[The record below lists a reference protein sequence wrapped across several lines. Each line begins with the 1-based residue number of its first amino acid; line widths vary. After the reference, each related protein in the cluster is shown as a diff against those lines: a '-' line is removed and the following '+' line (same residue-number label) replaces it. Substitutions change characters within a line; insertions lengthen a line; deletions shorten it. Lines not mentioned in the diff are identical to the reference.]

1 MPYNFSEFKN
11 KLKEVESWLSGEL
24 SQIHAGRATPLVL
37 DGVTIDVYGT
47 KTALSHVATITIEDP
62 KTLKVSPWDKSHIKE
77 IERAIGAANLGLST
91 APDQTGVRVIFPELS
106 SDRRQGLVKTIRE
119 RLERAR
125 ISMRKERDEM
135 WTEIQNKEKE
145 GGMAEDDKFRAKE
158 EMEKLIGEC
167 GQNLEAISAKKEKEV
182 LG

>member
-1 MPYNFSEFKN
+1 MPYNFLEFKN
-11 KLKEVESWLSGEL
+11 TLKGVENWLSGEL

-37 DGVTIDVYGT
+37 DGVMIDVYGA
-47 KTALSHVATITIEDP
+47 KSSLSHVATITIEDP
-62 KTLKVSPWDKSHIKE
+62 KTLKVSPWDKSHIKD

-119 RLERAR
+119 RLEKAR
-125 ISMRKERDEM
+125 ITMRQHRDEM
-135 WTEIQNKEKE
+135 WSEIQNKEKE

-167 GQNLEAISAKKEKEV
+167 GANLEAISAKKEKEV